1 MAKKRGN
8 SEGSINQLPSGSW
21 RAQITLQGHRVSHT
35 SKSRREAQEWLK
47 QITLRVDDGLTYAH
61 SRVSVE
67 DYLKEWVIGKHS
79 TVKHGSWV
87 QYDQVTRV
95 YITPLIGRI
104 KLTELRTD
112 QIQSMYNRLLVQN
125 VGVFA
130 IRKCH
135 TVLHS
140 ALQQAL
146 RTGILSRNPAAFAQP
161 PRLPIKEMTI
171 LDESEVSQLLV
182 TASGYRLGILIHLAV
197 VTGARQMELLGLKW
211 TDIDWIKKTLRI
223 ERQLEKTFRT
233 GQLFSSTKTRYGRRT
248 LELGRNTIDLL
259 RNHLEDQQR
268 ERIAAAELWHEN
280 GLIFTTSI
288 GTPIDPSN
296 LRRDFRRMLT
306 DAGLPPSRFHSLR
319 HTSASLL
326 LNNGIPPIVVSRR
339 LGHSKA
345 SITMD
350 VYAHLLP
357 TMQTEAAELIDEV
370 VTPVPVELHMLDFE
384 KPLELP

>member
-35 SKSRREAQEWLK
+35 GKSRREAQEWLK
-47 QITLRVDDGLTYAH
+47 QITLRVDDGLTYAY
-61 SRVSVE
+61 SRVTVE
-67 DYLKEWVIGKHS
+67 DYLSEWLIGKQS
-79 TVKHGSWV
+79 TVKPGSWV
-87 QYDQVTRV
+87 QYEQVSRA
-95 YITPLIGRI
+95 YITPWIGRI

-112 QIQSMYNRLLVQN
+112 QIQSMYNRLLMQN

-130 IRKCH
+130 VRKCH

-146 RTGILSRNPAAFAQP
+146 RAGILSRNPATFAQP
-161 PRLPIKEMTI
+161 PRLPIKEMGI
-171 LDESEVSQLLV
+171 FDESQVSQLLV
-182 TASGYRLGILIHLAV
+182 AASGYRLGILIHLAV
-197 VTGARQMELLGLKW
+197 VTGARQMELLGLRW
-211 TDIDWIKKTLRI
+211 TDVDWIKKTLRI

-248 LELGRNTIDLL
+248 LELGRNTIGLL
-259 RNHLEDQQR
+259 RKHLDDQQQ
-268 ERIAAAELWHEN
+268 ERISAGDLWHEN
-280 GLIFTTSI
+280 GLIFTTSL

-296 LRRDFRRMLT
+296 LRRDFRRMLK
-306 DAGLPPSRFHSLR
+306 DAGLPSFRFHSLR

-326 LNNGIPPIVVSRR
+326 LNNNIPPIVVSRR

-357 TMQTEAAELIDEV
+357 NMQSEAAELIDEV
-370 VTPVPVELHMLDFE
+370 ATPIPVELHKFDFG
-384 KPLELP
+384 K